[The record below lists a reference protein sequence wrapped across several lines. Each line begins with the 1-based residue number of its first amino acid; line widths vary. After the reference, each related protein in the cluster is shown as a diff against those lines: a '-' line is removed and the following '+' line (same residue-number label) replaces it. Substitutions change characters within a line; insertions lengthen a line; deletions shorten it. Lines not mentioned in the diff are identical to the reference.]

1 MKKFPVVIDVETKHT
16 FREFNDPKKLGVTVV
31 ALYDYK
37 TNQGQVFTEKEIGN
51 LFPLL
56 ENSSYVV
63 GFNNRSFDLPVLQA
77 YYPGKIENFQVFD
90 IIEDVREKLG
100 RRLALND
107 LITATLGKKKTGHGL
122 IAIDLYK
129 EGRIDELKSYC
140 LDDTLLTKELFDFGM
155 KHGEIYYLDGIN
167 KASIKVNWKKY
178 LEDEGQ
184 KNDFNLTLPF

>member
-16 FREFNDPKKLGVTVV
+16 FREFSDPEKLRVTVAAV
-31 ALYDYK
+31 YDYK
-37 TNQGQVFTEKEIGN
+37 TNQGSVFTEKDIN
-51 LFPLL
+51 KLFPIL

-63 GFNNRSFDLPVLQA
+63 GFNNRGFDLPVLQA

-107 LITATLGKKKTGHGL
+107 LITTTLGKKKTGHGL

-129 EGRIDELKSYC
+129 EGKIEELKKYC
-140 LDDTLLTKELFDFGM
+140 LDDTLLTKELFDFGI
-155 KHGEIYYLDGIN
+155 KYGEIYYLDGIT
-167 KASIKVNWKKY
+167 KVAIKVNWKKY
-178 LEDEGQ
+178 LENEGNG
-184 KNDFNLTLPF
+184 NDFHLTLPF

>member
-37 TNQGQVFTEKEIGN
+37 TNQGQVFTEKEIGH

-184 KNDFNLTLPF
+184 TNDFHLTLPF